1 MKTFIIL
8 NRAIWMVTF
17 ASIGLVF
24 SVQADIGLPSQAIK
38 APPTIIYQAAKGQ
51 SLAETMTQ
59 IAQRSGITFK
69 LNTDLSQEIVQE
81 NIAANNWDY
90 AISRLLVNY
99 NFTTIQNNNS
109 IKTVIITGHR
119 HDGAQS
125 GNTAIISPQAN
136 GLPAKYFGFPAGS
149 VIPIKMP
156 VNDLM
161 ALNNNETIKLKLPMG
176 QFNVMHDN
184 TINQTDG
191 SRTWVGHLADQG
203 QGYRVFISQGAAGI
217 MGIITTPD
225 GTYTVEQV
233 NGTIYLINTS
243 QLNHAGFNG
252 DQVANITQEMQE
264 AIASKTA
271 QYSSNQ
277 TTTHT
282 LSTPIVDLMV
292 VYTTT
297 KQTADYA
304 KQRIS
309 FLVTV
314 SNQAYVD
321 SQMNMKLRLV
331 HTEPTAYAENNSNA
345 QALFDLA
352 NDKLNFAGMSQKR
365 RQYGADLVFLF
376 RPLYAKTAGSCGTTY
391 VEMAD
396 GNAPE
401 VWLGYGTIGDGNSVD
416 ELTGYYCGGNTFTH
430 EIGHSLGLVHDR
442 EYSPDG
448 YGATPYSYAWGI
460 EELFATIMSY
470 KQPVLMYFSTPLLAT
485 QCNGLPC
492 GYPDTDLAR
501 SSDQTKVVNAT
512 APVIAGFMPETVA
525 VPILQ

>member
-1 MKTFIIL
+1 MKIFKIL
-8 NRAIWMVTF
+8 NRALWKVAF
-17 ASIGLVF
+17 FSGWVF
-24 SVQADIGLPSQAIK
+24 SVQADIGLPSEAVK
-38 APPTIIYQAAKGQ
+38 VPPAVIYQATKGQ
-51 SLAETMTQ
+51 SLAEALAQ
-59 IAQRSGITFK
+59 VAQRSGITFK

-81 NIAANNWDY
+81 NITANNWDY
-90 AISRLLVNY
+90 AINSMLVNY
-99 NFTTIQNNNS
+99 NFTTIQDNKG
-109 IKTVIITGHR
+109 IKTVIITGHS
-119 HDGAQS
+119 HDGDQS
-125 GNTAIISPQAN
+125 DSTVVISPQAN
-136 GLPAKYFGFPAGS
+136 SLPAKYRGFPAGS
-149 VIPIKMP
+149 VNPIKMP

-161 ALNNNETIKLKLPMG
+161 ALNDKAMINLKLPMG

-184 TINQTDG
+184 TVNESNG
-191 SRTWVGHLADQG
+191 SRTWVGYLADQG

-225 GTYTVEQV
+225 GTYTLEEV

-252 DQVANITQEMQE
+252 DQVANITQEMQA
-264 AIASKTA
+264 AIAAKTA
-271 QYSSNQ
+271 QFSSAQARAN
-277 TTTHT
+277 TV
-282 LSTPIVDLMV
+282 STPTVDLMV
-292 VYTTT
+292 VYTTA

-314 SNQAYVD
+314 SNQAYID

-331 HTEPTAYAENNSNA
+331 HTEPTGYVESTSNA

-365 RQYGADLVFLF
+365 MQYGADLVFLF
-376 RPLYAKTAGSCGTTY
+376 RPLYANTAGSCGTTY

-401 VWLGYGTIGDGNSVD
+401 AWLGYGTIGDGNSVD

-448 YGATPYSYAWGI
+448 FGATPYSYAWGI
-460 EELFATIMSY
+460 EGLFATIMSY
-470 KQPVLMYFSTPLLAT
+470 KQPVLMYFSTPLLPT

-492 GYPDTDLAR
+492 GYPDTDPAR
-501 SSDQTKVVNAT
+501 SSDQAKVVNAT